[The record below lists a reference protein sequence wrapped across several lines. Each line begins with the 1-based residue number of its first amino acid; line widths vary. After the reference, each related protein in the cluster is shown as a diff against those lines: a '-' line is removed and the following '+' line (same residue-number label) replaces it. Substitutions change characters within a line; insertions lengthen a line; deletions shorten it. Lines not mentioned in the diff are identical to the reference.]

1 MDQNRANTTLI
12 LQIEQYKPYTMTTNG
27 KKRKQ
32 THTQWEKN
40 NTQINKQKTT
50 TKEKKTTRKT
60 PQKKN
65 VLKETVMS
73 S

>member
-1 MDQNRANTTLI
+1 
-12 LQIEQYKPYTMTTNG
+12 MTTNG

-65 VLKETVMS
+65 VLKEAVMS